1 MVRDASAHR
10 LQRREQPSPV
20 LLVIEQAVDLPPVSR
35 VRVLLLAQDVV
46 ERVSHGHDHGRD
58 GRPPPPIA
66 LEGSLDLAV
75 LARQMRRM
83 QACARRSSDL
93 FPPPLPTSPGFL
105 VPVYLCPRGATIRVW
120 KTRANQKQIRL
131 NGKMVGARWGLRA
144 APGANQYRQ
153 QGARRRRGRWAA
165 SFAGSLRSACRC
177 GRSRAP
183 WPPAAAPLS

>member
-58 GRPPPPIA
+58 GRPPRPIA

-83 QACARRSSDL
+83 QACCTTKLGFISLARGLS
-93 FPPPLPTSPGFL
+93 
-105 VPVYLCPRGATIRVW
+105 
-120 KTRANQKQIRL
+120 RL
-131 NGKMVGARWGLRA
+131 GG
-144 APGANQYRQ
+144 
-153 QGARRRRGRWAA
+153 
-165 SFAGSLRSACRC
+165 
-177 GRSRAP
+177 
-183 WPPAAAPLS
+183 